1 MHALLAIEDF
11 FLFLELSIFSA
22 AKISLRRFNCRLY
35 FALLLTDLLPT
46 IYTTVR
52 IHYLGELPHNWGV
65 NIASQLQWV
74 NVILEV
80 VQEALIK
87 PLYFCIGLTIGNA
100 RETEN
105 KVKSG
110 LFVTFLVYLVCAS
123 VIAGAASPL
132 TDWMAQDEKLI
143 SKTVDYVRLELI
155 GIVISNLVEF
165 FMVVFV
171 LLNAQR
177 HIYVILAIKMSLSI
191 VLDSFFLSE
200 SIDVSL
206 KLGVNGIAY
215 TNITTA
221 TVTFI
226 YATCVFCRMYGY
238 CLGRPS
244 FAWLREWSFVGLFSG
259 LDSLIRNAAYLLMI
273 IRMMNV
279 VKKQGTYWLANSFVW
294 SWLLLPFL
302 SLSKLLIQD
311 TSNTNDI
318 MDHRVKTLAYY
329 VIVSCI
335 AAVWCV
341 TIPGWKGFFDVV
353 LNIEKI
359 NEVFR
364 LATILAPFY
373 MLYMLNTLMDSV
385 FYGKGKTEMLAIQS
399 IITNIVVYGI
409 AFVLFKTDVFEPS
422 LTKIA
427 ILFGAGITMDS
438 FITFG
443 LYYIF
448 LRKVQFKL

>member
-1 MHALLAIEDF
+1 M
-11 FLFLELSIFSA
+11 
-22 AKISLRRFNCRLY
+22 
-35 FALLLTDLLPT
+35 
-46 IYTTVR
+46 
-52 IHYLGELPHNWGV
+52 
-65 NIASQLQWV
+65 

-100 RETEN
+100 RDTEN

-110 LFVTFLVYLVCAS
+110 LLVTFLIYLVCTS
-123 VIAGAASPL
+123 IIAGAASPL
-132 TDWMAQDEKLI
+132 TVWMAQDEKLI

-155 GIVISNLVEF
+155 GIVMANLVEF

-215 TNITTA
+215 TNIATA

-226 YATCVFCRMYGY
+226 YATCVFCNMYGY
-238 CLGRPS
+238 CLARPN
-244 FAWLREWSFVGLFSG
+244 FAWLRDWSFVGLFSG
-259 LDSLIRNAAYLLMI
+259 LDSLTRNAAYLLMI

-279 VKKQGTYWLANSFVW
+279 VKKQGTYWLTNSFVW

-302 SLSKLLIQD
+302 SLSKVLIQD
-311 TSNTNDI
+311 TSNTNDV
-318 MDHRVKTLAYY
+318 MDHRIKTLAYY
-329 VIVSCI
+329 VIVLCI
-335 AAVWCV
+335 AAIWCV
-341 TIPGWKGFFDVV
+341 TIPGWKGFFNVV
-353 LNIEKI
+353 LNIKKTDEM
-359 NEVFR
+359 FR

-373 MLYMLNTLMDSV
+373 MLFMLNTLMDSV
-385 FYGKGKTEMLAIQS
+385 FYGKGKTQMLAIQS

-409 AFVLFKTDVFEPS
+409 AFALFKADVFEPS
-422 LTKIA
+422 LTSIA

-438 FITFG
+438 FLTFG

>member
-1 MHALLAIEDF
+1 
-11 FLFLELSIFSA
+11 
-22 AKISLRRFNCRLY
+22 
-35 FALLLTDLLPT
+35 
-46 IYTTVR
+46 
-52 IHYLGELPHNWGV
+52 
-65 NIASQLQWV
+65 V

-353 LNIEKI
+353 LNIEKT

>member
-1 MHALLAIEDF
+1 M
-11 FLFLELSIFSA
+11 
-22 AKISLRRFNCRLY
+22 RRFNYRLY
-35 FALLLTDLLPT
+35 FALLLTDVLPT

-52 IHYLGELPHNWGV
+52 IHYLGELPKTAGV

-80 VQEALIK
+80 IEEALIK

-100 RETEN
+100 RETQN

-110 LFVTFLVYLVCAS
+110 LLVTFLVYLVCAS
-123 VIAGAASPL
+123 SIAAAASPL
-132 TDWMAQDEKLI
+132 TDWLAQDKKLI

-155 GIVISNLVEF
+155 GLVVSNLVKF

-171 LLNAQR
+171 LLNSQR
-177 HIYVILAIKMSLSI
+177 HIYAILAIQMSLSI

-206 KLGVNGIAY
+206 KLGVKGIAY
-215 TNITTA
+215 TNIATA

-238 CLGRPS
+238 CLARPTFS
-244 FAWLREWSFVGLFSG
+244 WLREWSFVGLFSG
-259 LDSLIRNAAYLLMI
+259 LDSLTRNAAYLLMI

-279 VKKQGTYWLANSFVW
+279 VKKQGIYWLANSFVW
-294 SWLLLPFL
+294 FWLLLPFQ
-302 SLSKLLIQD
+302 SLSKVLIQD
-311 TSNTNDI
+311 TSNVNDV
-318 MDHRVKTLAYY
+318 MNHRMKTLAYY
-329 VIVSCI
+329 VIIFGI
-335 AAVWCV
+335 ALLWVV
-341 TIPGWKGFFDVV
+341 TIPGWKGFFGVV
-353 LNIEKI
+353 LNIQETG
-359 NEVFR
+359 EVFR
-364 LATILAPFY
+364 LAMILAPFY
-373 MLYMLNTLMDSV
+373 MLYMINTLMDSV
-385 FYGKGKTEMLAIQS
+385 FYGKGVTQMLAIQS
-399 IITNIVVYGI
+399 IITNIVIYGV
-409 AFVLFKTDVFEPS
+409 AFVLFETDVFEPS

-438 FITFG
+438 FLTFG

-448 LRKVQFKL
+448 LRRVHFEL

>member
-1 MHALLAIEDF
+1 M
-11 FLFLELSIFSA
+11 
-22 AKISLRRFNCRLY
+22 
-35 FALLLTDLLPT
+35 
-46 IYTTVR
+46 
-52 IHYLGELPHNWGV
+52 
-65 NIASQLQWV
+65 

-100 RETEN
+100 RDTEN

-110 LFVTFLVYLVCAS
+110 LLVTFLIYLVCTS
-123 VIAGAASPL
+123 IIAGAASPL
-132 TDWMAQDEKLI
+132 TVWMAQDEKLI

-155 GIVISNLVEF
+155 GIVMANLVEF

-215 TNITTA
+215 TNIATA

-226 YATCVFCRMYGY
+226 YATCVFCNMYGY
-238 CLGRPS
+238 CLARPN
-244 FAWLREWSFVGLFSG
+244 FAWLRDWSFVGLFSG
-259 LDSLIRNAAYLLMI
+259 LDSLTRNAAYLLMI

-279 VKKQGTYWLANSFVW
+279 VKKQGTYWLTNSFVW

-302 SLSKLLIQD
+302 SLSKVLIQD
-311 TSNTNDI
+311 TSNTNDV
-318 MDHRVKTLAYY
+318 MDHRIKTLAYY
-329 VIVSCI
+329 VIVLCI
-335 AAVWCV
+335 AAIWCV
-341 TIPGWKGFFDVV
+341 TIPGWEGFFNVV
-353 LNIEKI
+353 LNIKKTDEM
-359 NEVFR
+359 FR

-373 MLYMLNTLMDSV
+373 MLFMLNTLMDSV
-385 FYGKGKTEMLAIQS
+385 FYGKGKTQMLAIQS

-409 AFVLFKTDVFEPS
+409 AFALFKADVFEPS
-422 LTKIA
+422 LTSIA

-438 FITFG
+438 FLTFG